1 MVYRKLLREKKNKQI
16 YFLDMEHTEEISD
29 RKQTLW
35 TDWSEIE
42 NSVCSVTV
50 LLWSYCVLQLSLRDF
65 LRYLGSYREVME
77 QNVLIS
83 IGNLCAKYTIQLKIM

>member
-1 MVYRKLLREKKNKQI
+1 MSYLVYGKLSREKKNKQI

-42 NSVCSVTV
+42 NSVCSVIV
-50 LLWSYCVLQLSLRDF
+50 LLQSYCIF
-65 LRYLGSYREVME
+65 
-77 QNVLIS
+77 
-83 IGNLCAKYTIQLKIM
+83 